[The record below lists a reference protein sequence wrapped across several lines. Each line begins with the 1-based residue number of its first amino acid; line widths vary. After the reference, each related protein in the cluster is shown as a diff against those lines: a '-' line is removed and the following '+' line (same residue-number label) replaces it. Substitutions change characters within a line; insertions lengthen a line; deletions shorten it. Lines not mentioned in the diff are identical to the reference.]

1 MFDVE
6 GCRLGIGTHRSFSNQ
21 RIQQADVVDQMMG
34 LDFLFRFSAFL
45 RSSRENSTPSPISVR
60 FAHIPTSLDF
70 NKSAPVMDFSIQP
83 QSVVYNSQASGV
95 MVRWR
100 RSHPTNKAATL
111 CEQLSAPAVALR
123 LISARIDSPVQ
134 TEKAPQCAHWKTQIK
149 ISPQTLG
156 L

>member
-111 CEQLSAPAVALR
+111 REQLSAPAAALHP
-123 LISARIDSPVQ
+123 IIARIAPPVQ
-134 TEKAPQCAHWKTQIK
+134 TEMDPQPAHRKTQIK